1 MKTLGRKGAIKK
13 CVWKTAVF
21 LEERGSDAAFHEEQ
35 ALFSGHPT
43 PHMTVVVIA
52 TGMPWQVLVEKCLLL
67 ARPVSDLAE
76 R

>member
-1 MKTLGRKGAIKK
+1 
-13 CVWKTAVF
+13 
-21 LEERGSDAAFHEEQ
+21 
-35 ALFSGHPT
+35 
-43 PHMTVVVIA
+43 MTVVVIA